1 MTVNVNQQRC
11 VTCGKCV
18 KDCPTNTLEMKD
30 GVPSARDGKGDGG
43 LRCQH
48 CLAVCPEAA
57 LTLDGVESESL
68 VPLNEMPIP
77 PPNEVANLIRSRL
90 TTSAA
95 LIVRRRRRSST
106 NKRMSRMKKVLLLL
120 LATLAIGGA
129 AAMTV
134 EEAKAFMT
142 ASRTRFL
149 SAKSYH
155 IEYTTTAMG
164 IPTESRCWIRRDAKK
179 GVSVLNESQTKPFGL
194 PMPKMT
200 QLVMDGNVYLL
211 SALAPN
217 KALHLKYVDPSDLSD
232 VFCNFFTENG
242 TVEPVSDTKDK
253 CVIKFTPS
261 AAELLNMQTQAK
273 ANGGLI
279 STAVLPA
286 SFKYTF
292 LKPSKDISEI
302 VGYNA
307 KGEEALKVVV
317 SKLELNA
324 KVDDAYFALP
334 KNCKVVDLKSAA
346 EAAKIL
352 GAGLLPKK

>member
-1 MTVNVNQQRC
+1 
-11 VTCGKCV
+11 
-18 KDCPTNTLEMKD
+18 MKR
-30 GVPSARDGKGDGG
+30 VAIMAV
-43 LRCQH
+43 L
-48 CLAVCPEAA
+48 LAV
-57 LTLDGVESESL
+57 GS
-68 VPLNEMPIP
+68 
-77 PPNEVANLIRSRL
+77 
-90 TTSAA
+90 
-95 LIVRRRRRSST
+95 
-106 NKRMSRMKKVLLLL
+106 
-120 LATLAIGGA
+120 A

-134 EEAKAFMT
+134 DEAKAFMSE
-142 ASRTRFL
+142 SRSRFL

-155 IEYTTTAMG
+155 IEYVTTAMG

-200 QLVMDGNVYLL
+200 QLVTGGKVYVL
-211 SALAPN
+211 SAIAPN
-217 KALHLKYVDPSDLSD
+217 KALHMKFSDGQVQDD

-261 AAELLNMQTQAK
+261 AAELVTMQAHAK
-273 ANGGLI
+273 ANGGLV
-279 STAVLPA
+279 SNAVLPA

-292 LKPSKDISEI
+292 RKPSKDISEI
-302 VGYNA
+302 VGYSA
-307 KGEEALKVVV
+307 KGEESLKVSV

-334 KNCKVVDLKSAA
+334 KDCKVIDLKSAA
-346 EAAKIL
+346 EAAKVL

>member
-1 MTVNVNQQRC
+1 MDMKRILSMMTV
-11 VTCGKCV
+11 
-18 KDCPTNTLEMKD
+18 
-30 GVPSARDGKGDGG
+30 
-43 LRCQH
+43 
-48 CLAVCPEAA
+48 
-57 LTLDGVESESL
+57 
-68 VPLNEMPIP
+68 
-77 PPNEVANLIRSRL
+77 VA
-90 TTSAA
+90 
-95 LIVRRRRRSST
+95 
-106 NKRMSRMKKVLLLL
+106 
-120 LATLAIGGA
+120 LATGSA

-134 EEAKAFMT
+134 DEAKAFMT

-155 IEYTTTAMG
+155 IEYVTTAMG

-179 GVSVLNESQTKPFGL
+179 GVSILNESQTKPFGF

-200 QLVMDGNVYLL
+200 QLVTDGKVYVL
-211 SALAPN
+211 SAIAPD
-217 KALHLKYVDPSDLSD
+217 KALHMKFSDGQVQDD

-242 TVEPVSDTKDK
+242 TVEPVSDTKEK

-261 AAELLNMQTQAK
+261 AAELVTMQSHAK

-292 LKPSKDISEI
+292 LKPSRDVSEI

-307 KGEEALKVVV
+307 KGEEALKVSV

-334 KNCKVVDLKSAA
+334 KGCKVVDLKSAA
-346 EAAKIL
+346 EAAKAL

>member
-1 MTVNVNQQRC
+1 
-11 VTCGKCV
+11 
-18 KDCPTNTLEMKD
+18 MKRT
-30 GVPSARDGKGDGG
+30 GMKRFLIPVLVS
-43 LRCQH
+43 
-48 CLAVCPEAA
+48 LA
-57 LTLDGVESESL
+57 L
-68 VPLNEMPIP
+68 
-77 PPNEVANLIRSRL
+77 
-90 TTSAA
+90 
-95 LIVRRRRRSST
+95 
-106 NKRMSRMKKVLLLL
+106 
-120 LATLAIGGA
+120 GGA
-129 AAMTV
+129 GAMTV
-134 EEAKAFMT
+134 DEAKAFMT

-179 GVSVLNESQTKPFGL
+179 GVSVLNESQTKPFGI

-200 QLVMDGNVYLL
+200 QLVTGGKVYVL
-211 SALAPN
+211 SALAPD
-217 KALHLKYVDPSDLSD
+217 KALHMKFSDGQVQDD

-253 CVIKFTPS
+253 CVVKFTPS
-261 AAELLNMQTQAK
+261 AAELVTMQSHAK
-273 ANGGLI
+273 ASGGLV
-279 STAVLPA
+279 SGAVLPA

-307 KGEEALKVVV
+307 KGEEALKVSV

-334 KNCKVVDLKSAA
+334 QDCKVVDLKSAA
-346 EAAKIL
+346 EAA
-352 GAGLLPKK
+352 

>member
-1 MTVNVNQQRC
+1 
-11 VTCGKCV
+11 
-18 KDCPTNTLEMKD
+18 MK
-30 GVPSARDGKGDGG
+30 
-43 LRCQH
+43 Q
-48 CLAVCPEAA
+48 
-57 LTLDGVESESL
+57 
-68 VPLNEMPIP
+68 
-77 PPNEVANLIRSRL
+77 
-90 TTSAA
+90 
-95 LIVRRRRRSST
+95 
-106 NKRMSRMKKVLLLL
+106 L
-120 LATLAIGGA
+120 LAIVLVAMAAGRA

-134 EEAKAFMT
+134 DEAKAFMT

-155 IEYTTTAMG
+155 IEYVTTAMG

-179 GVSVLNESQTKPFGL
+179 GVSILNESQTKPFGF

-200 QLVMDGNVYLL
+200 QLVTCGKVYVL
-211 SALAPN
+211 SAIAPK
-217 KALHLKYVDPSDLSD
+217 KALHMKFSDGQVSDD

-261 AAELLNMQTQAK
+261 AAELVAMRSHAK
-273 ANGGLI
+273 ASGGLV
-279 STAVLPA
+279 SNAVLPA

-292 LKPSKDISEI
+292 KKPSKDISEI

-307 KGEEALKVVV
+307 KGEEALKVSV

-334 KNCKVVDLKSAA
+334 KDCKVVDLKDAA
-346 EAAKIL
+346 EAAKVL
-352 GAGLLPKK
+352 AGGLLPAAKAAK